1 MRGADSVACMAR
13 ANRQPPQPPAQKW
26 WQTLS
31 FKRAAAEVSAVLVLV
46 GGTYG
51 LVQYVEVKPLQR
63 QLAEAQAAACKPAP
77 SSPSVEFSLLPGD
90 SRVLW
95 DGALTVTNAT
105 RDEGGARTRL
115 RATPR
120 EGVAVERAGLSPGD
134 GFDVPIA
141 GQGSY
146 RIYLKRSTADFIE
159 VSVLR
164 RP

>member
-1 MRGADSVACMAR
+1 MAR

-51 LVQYVEVKPLQR
+51 FVQYVEVKPLER
-63 QLAEAQAAACKPAP
+63 HLAEAQAAACKPAP
-77 SSPSVEFSLLPGD
+77 SSPSSEFSLLPGD

-95 DGALTVTNAT
+95 DGALTVSNAT
-105 RDEGGARTRL
+105 RGADGTKTRL
-115 RATPR
+115 RATLR
-120 EGVAVERAGLSPGD
+120 EGASVERAGLSPGD
-134 GFDVPIA
+134 SFDVPVA
-141 GQGSY
+141 GQGAY
-146 RIYLKRSTADFIE
+146 QIYLKRSTADFIE
-159 VSVLR
+159 VSVLH